1 MSYQARTRRLPNAEE
16 LVVSKRAWSRENSY
30 WLDAVVSIDAEF
42 ENGMLSR
49 YEVSRIESY

>member
-30 WLDAVVSIDAEF
+30 WLDVVVSIDAEF